1 MSDMSKTPWIL
12 TREMFL
18 DERELAALI
27 DSLAH
32 DVSTATRN
40 DRDSALLDQL
50 IVAGLS
56 LSGLRNSEF
65 CNLRLVDADLGSRR
79 PFFRVAG
86 TRTEDRQVHVPR
98 LLARLVKQYVSGP
111 RVRFL
116 PTGMDAKDEDRPLIL
131 SEKGRPFD
139 RTLLY
144 RRVVKILSSHGLA
157 ERASVQLLRHTYG
170 YLAYK
175 RSGGNLIFTQRQLGH
190 AHPMVTAI
198 YQQFVTEDYS
208 ALADQVG
215 AELLRV
221 DPE

>member
-1 MSDMSKTPWIL
+1 MSKTPWIL

-18 DERELAALI
+18 DEQELGDLI
-27 DSLAH
+27 ESLACAIG
-32 DVSTATRN
+32 TAVRS

-50 IVAGLS
+50 IVACLS

-79 PFFRVAG
+79 PFFCVAG
-86 TRTEDRQVHVPR
+86 TRTEDRKVHIPR
-98 LLARLVKQYVSGP
+98 LLARLAKQYISGP
-111 RVRFL
+111 RSRFL
-116 PTGMDAKDEDRPLIL
+116 PTGMDAKDENQALIL

-139 RTLLY
+139 RTVLY
-144 RRVVKILSSHGLA
+144 RRVVKILSSHGLG

-175 RSGGNLIFTQRQLGH
+175 RTGGNLLFTQRQLGH

-208 ALADQVG
+208 TLADQVG

-221 DPE
+221 APE